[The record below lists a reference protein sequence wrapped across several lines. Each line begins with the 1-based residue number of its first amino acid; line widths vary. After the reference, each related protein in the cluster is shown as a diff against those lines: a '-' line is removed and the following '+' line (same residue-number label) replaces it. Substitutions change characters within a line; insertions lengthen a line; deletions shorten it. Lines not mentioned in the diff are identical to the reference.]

1 MEYRRSEAVGGGPRG
16 YVEIVYS
23 ILSVSLNGTLRT
35 HIMFRC
41 NLNSRQL
48 HTYLESLMDK
58 GLLERR
64 RDPPSAKV
72 EYVTTVKGR
81 KYIEAYNV
89 LAEMLVVRKTVE
101 SDTIRIGVN

>member
-1 MEYRRSEAVGGGPRG
+1 MGGGPRG
-16 YVEIVYS
+16 YLEIVYS
-23 ILSVSLNGTLRT
+23 ILSVGLNGALRT

-48 HTYLESLMDK
+48 HTYLESLLDK

-72 EYVTTVKGR
+72 EYITTAKGR

-89 LAEMLVVRKTVE
+89 LAEMLVGRKAIERETYA
-101 SDTIRIGVN
+101 

>member
-16 YVEIVYS
+16 FVEIVYS

-48 HTYLESLMDK
+48 HTYLEALIEK
-58 GLLERR
+58 GLLERK
-64 RDPPSAKV
+64 RDPPSSKV
-72 EYVTTVKGR
+72 EYITTVKGR
-81 KYIEAYNV
+81 KYIEAYDV
-89 LAEMLVVRKTVE
+89 LAQMLVAPKPVE
-101 SDTIRIGVN
+101 NETIRMGAN

>member
-23 ILSVSLNGTLRT
+23 ILSVCLNGTLRT

-48 HTYLESLMDK
+48 HTYLESLIGK

-72 EYVTTVKGR
+72 EFVTTVNGR

-89 LAEMLVVRKTVE
+89 LAEMLVGQKTVE
-101 SDTIRIGVN
+101 NETIRMGID

>member
-1 MEYRRSEAVGGGPRG
+1 M
-16 YVEIVYS
+16 YS

-58 GLLERR
+58 ELLERR

-72 EYVTTVKGR
+72 EFVTTVKGR

-89 LAEMLVVRKTVE
+89 LAEMLVGRKTVE
-101 SDTIRIGVN
+101 RETIRMGIN

>member
-48 HTYLESLMDK
+48 HTYIESLIDR

-89 LAEMLVVRKTVE
+89 LAEMLVKETTVV
-101 SDTIRIGVN
+101 SDSIRMGAS